1 MFKELIFKVFDE
13 IENIEERMYEE
24 NFFTFSIEKEG
35 KGVFLKIYLKPEE
48 NLPDFLKKMKLE
60 FVREEKTFPKNWFSK
75 CLFEPFEVVSNIIVD
90 PSGMLKSKDKL
101 VIKLTPGLAFGTGYH
116 PTTKMALSFI
126 LESIRKD
133 ISFLDIGCGTGIL
146 SIVAKKLGAGR
157 VLAVDIDSKA
167 VEIAKEN
174 ALKNEVEIEVIE
186 SNLLEKV
193 KRKYD
198 MIVANILPEIL
209 LELLEDVHK
218 VSHNKTVLILSGIT
232 REKEKLLLD
241 KAKLKGWTLVDRK
254 IEDEW
259 ICFMMKRSLKNNL
272 EEKSRI

>member
-1 MFKELIFKVFDE
+1 MFKELIFKVLDE
-13 IENIEERMYEE
+13 IEKIEERMYEE

-48 NLPDFLKKMKLE
+48 NLPDFLKEMKLE
-60 FVREEKTFPKNWFSK
+60 FVREERTFPKNWFSK

-90 PSGMLKSKDKL
+90 PSGRFKSKDKL

-193 KRKYD
+193 KGKYD
-198 MIVANILPEIL
+198 MIVANILPEVL

-218 VSHNKTVLILSGIT
+218 VSHNETVLILSGIT

-241 KAKLKGWTLVDRK
+241 KAKLKGWVLVDRK

>member
-1 MFKELIFKVFDE
+1 
-13 IENIEERMYEE
+13 
-24 NFFTFSIEKEG
+24 
-35 KGVFLKIYLKPEE
+35 
-48 NLPDFLKKMKLE
+48 
-60 FVREEKTFPKNWFSK
+60 
-75 CLFEPFEVVSNIIVD
+75 
-90 PSGMLKSKDKL
+90 
-101 VIKLTPGLAFGTGYH
+101 
-116 PTTKMALSFI
+116 
-126 LESIRKD
+126 
-133 ISFLDIGCGTGIL
+133 
-146 SIVAKKLGAGR
+146 
-157 VLAVDIDSKA
+157 SKA

-193 KRKYD
+193 KGKYD
-198 MIVANILPEIL
+198 MIVANILPEVL

-218 VSHNKTVLILSGIT
+218 VSHNETVLILSGIT

-241 KAKLKGWTLVDRK
+241 KAKLKGWVLVDRK